1 MKISEEKNMNNKQTG
16 KNKKTVITERKCKDC
31 GEVKKITEMYNR
43 TICLACL
50 G

>member
-1 MKISEEKNMNNKQTG
+1 MSKENIDKK
-16 KNKKTVITERKCKDC
+16 KKTAITERKCKDC
-31 GEVKKITEMYNR
+31 EEIKQITEMYNR